1 VRGGETVHQ
10 AYTRG
15 GDLLWERSSN
25 GTTRKYARVGGRL
38 IGEAVNGSRLAIHT
52 DVIGS
57 VRQKTNAFGSAVH
70 EDIRAPYGSTL
81 IGRSYQN
88 GPAFTGHMED
98 GGTGLTYMKARY
110 YDPVA
115 MRFISP
121 DPVYVDLSTGGNF
134 NRYWYANN
142 NPYSYTDPDGRVAK
156 VLIPATIAG
165 GLCLRNPIAC
175 QRTIERTAA
184 MVRVGITGG
193 RLLTEIQDT
202 DSVTGGSD
210 DERIPSSTGTRELGD
225 LETIHAPGHPQ
236 NDPKIGEL
244 SDRDLEESIKNPTAG
259 DKITVKGNRV
269 LDGNTRINEAKSR
282 GWPSDTTIPVEE
294 LPETPKN
301 IDENPLGPY
310 RDF

>member
-1 VRGGETVHQ
+1 
-10 AYTRG
+10 
-15 GDLLWERSSN
+15 
-25 GTTRKYARVGGRL
+25 
-38 IGEAVNGSRLAIHT
+38 
-52 DVIGS
+52 
-57 VRQKTNAFGSAVH
+57 
-70 EDIRAPYGSTL
+70 
-81 IGRSYQN
+81 
-88 GPAFTGHMED
+88 
-98 GGTGLTYMKARY
+98 
-110 YDPVA
+110 
-115 MRFISP
+115 
-121 DPVYVDLSTGGNF
+121 
-134 NRYWYANN
+134 
-142 NPYSYTDPDGRVAK
+142 
-156 VLIPATIAG
+156 
-165 GLCLRNPIAC
+165 
-175 QRTIERTAA
+175 